1 MQKGPKI
8 ALAVTAVFV
17 LAVAIR
23 LDFAYKAS
31 HQTQTEPAM
40 DPSYGERAVS
50 DDDMVVR
57 RKERPDKLADE
68 KTLIGKTVWVAAG
81 GQVSYFPDAGKHAD
95 YSHPV
100 GKLLGAEPL
109 AVFEVFEQ
117 VAPTSGPGVTSI
129 PPGKKQVLLGFTM
142 PKSSDPKTKY
152 AAPVGSYDDGA
163 YTFYTDE
170 MFFYDDP
177 HTLYRH
183 WGADTWTHIDKHEV
197 VLGMSENQAMMALGQ
212 VTTPGSGTLGNQS
225 LTFDNNGHPVTVVFE
240 HDKATKITPG
250 S

>member
-1 MQKGPKI
+1 MEKGPKI
-8 ALAVTAVFV
+8 AIAVTAVFIV
-17 LAVAIR
+17 AVGVRVGLI
-23 LDFAYKAS
+23 YKAN
-31 HQTQTEPAM
+31 HQPAPVM
-40 DPSYGERAVS
+40 DPSYGERKLT
-50 DDDMVVR
+50 DDDMVMR

-81 GQVSYFPDAGKHAD
+81 GQVSYFPDTGKRAD
-95 YSHPV
+95 YQHPD

-129 PPGKKQVLLGFTM
+129 PTGKKQVLLGFTM
-142 PKSSDPKTKY
+142 PKSNDPKAKY
-152 AAPVGSYDDGA
+152 AAPVGSFGEGA

-177 HTLYRH
+177 REMYKN
-183 WGADTWTHIDKHEV
+183 WGADTWSHIDKHEV
-197 VLGMSENQAMMALGQ
+197 TLGMSENQAMMALGQ

-225 LTFDNNGHPVTVVFE
+225 ILFDNNGHPVTVVFE
-240 HDKATKITPG
+240 NDKATKITPG